1 MIERYEYHDFQ
12 DRHHRRQRREQRIE
26 FWSGVLLFPLMYVLI
41 VLIASLPD

>member
-1 MIERYEYHDFQ
+1 MNQRYEYHDFQ

-26 FWSGVLLFPLMYVLI
+26 FWSGVLLIPLMYVLV